1 MILLKVA
8 IKQAFTIS
16 LENVILENWPP
27 GFLGLRHLSHV
38 DSKKKED
45 HFSSFIVSNFIII
58 ISGITV
64 TKVEVVVMPVVVAVV
79 VAVVEVATAM
89 ADVYDNYY
97 LSLYYLFILLWGMA
111 LKVISQL
118 EKTFKINY
126 KTTCLTTTTTS
137 ATPWARAFTRGI
149 LKLYKTCGL
158 LFCKQYLEN
167 LLKIPLEELSF
178 LEITLSKSLYL
189 C

>member
-79 VAVVEVATAM
+79 VAAVEVATAM

-97 LSLYYLFILLWGMA
+97 LSLYYLYISLWGMA

-118 EKTFKINY
+118 EKTFKSNY

-137 ATPWARAFTRGI
+137 ATPCAR
-149 LKLYKTCGL
+149 YKHL
-158 LFCKQYLEN
+158 LLV
-167 LLKIPLEELSF
+167 
-178 LEITLSKSLYL
+178 SLNFIRPVA
-189 C
+189 CCSVNST